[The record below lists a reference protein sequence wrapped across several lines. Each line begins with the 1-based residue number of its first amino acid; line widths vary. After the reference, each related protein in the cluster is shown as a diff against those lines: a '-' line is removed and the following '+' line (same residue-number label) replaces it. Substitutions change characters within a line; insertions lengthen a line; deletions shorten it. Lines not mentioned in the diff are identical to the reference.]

1 MLDNQTRMR
10 SMLNLIEAV
19 DQGKKIKLNE
29 GLGGALTGGAIG
41 SMIGGL
47 PGAAIGGWLGDKVTG
62 DDKEVS
68 EDSDSSSDVET
79 LANDALDAAARHI
92 QDALGITTGDFAGMF
107 FSGSN
112 GATITDIL
120 ADYAMSEM
128 QNQSENDDSQTLDE
142 GAMKRWLEDK
152 AMSMEKEDFVANAD
166 EYGMSSE
173 EAAEWWNNCNGV
185 DDELNEAASRKDFR
199 QVADI
204 LKALPDDEKRK
215 ELVNHHCEIFKK
227 QNPRFSREKFM
238 KYIGIDE
245 SLKEDGYGNGEI
257 EVNFINS
264 GHGTT
269 LGMKK
274 VQAGSITLDNY
285 GRPVMK
291 VSSPFDAGNTL
302 MANFDSKTGGW
313 VVDLD

>member
-19 DQGKKIKLNE
+19 DQGKKINLNE
-29 GLGGALTGGAIG
+29 DIGGALTGGAIG
-41 SMIGGL
+41 SMVGGL

-68 EDSDSSSDVET
+68 EDSGSSSDIET
-79 LANDALDAAARHI
+79 LANDALDAAALSI
-92 QDALGITTGDFAGMF
+92 QDALGVEHGDFAGMF
-107 FSGSN
+107 FTGEA
-112 GATITDIL
+112 GETILEIL
-120 ADYAMSEM
+120 RDYAREEM
-128 QNQSENDDSQTLDE
+128 KNKSENDNSQTLDE
-142 GAMKRWLEDK
+142 GAMKRYLEDQ

-173 EAAEWWNNCNGV
+173 EAVEWWNNCNGV

-199 QVADI
+199 QVAELI
-204 LKALPDDEKRK
+204 KEIPDESKRK
-215 ELVNHHCEIFKK
+215 ELANHHCEIFKK

-245 SLKEDGYGNGEI
+245 SLNEDSGGDI

-264 GHGTT
+264 GTGQK
-269 LGMKK
+269 LGMKT

-291 VSSPFDAGNTL
+291 VSSPFASGNTL